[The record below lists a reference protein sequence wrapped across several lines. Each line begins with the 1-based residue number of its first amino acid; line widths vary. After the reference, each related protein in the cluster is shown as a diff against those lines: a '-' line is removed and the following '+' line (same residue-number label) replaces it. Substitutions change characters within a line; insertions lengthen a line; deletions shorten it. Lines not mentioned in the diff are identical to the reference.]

1 MSGDLQTLKMSNVHV
16 RPGSMSPPWTVANT
30 DIEDRA
36 NEFFTAAIGVGVE
49 DVKLAKVRPISKV
62 QWKN

>member
-1 MSGDLQTLKMSNVHV
+1 MCMYGLAPCHRLGLWRV
-16 RPGSMSPPWTVANT
+16 T

-49 DVKLAKVRPISKV
+49 DVKLAKVRPICKV
-62 QWKN
+62 QWNN

>member
-1 MSGDLQTLKMSNVHV
+1 MCMYGLAPCHRLGLW
-16 RPGSMSPPWTVANT
+16 RIT

-62 QWKN
+62 QWNN